1 MEGGAASREVLTK
14 QIGAWGLRPGARARK
29 HIGKGILA
37 MTVKLAKVQAVA
49 MYRDRTLGSLI
60 DQERGTAMRL
70 QFKLEDGGT
79 GDVLVDAQELFDAVI
94 NCMLDRDTTGRQQ
107 ALLDRSDNTW
117 TGRSKESVSDW
128 MARKRREDANAFDR
142 KPGPPADTT
151 SLKGG
156 TPTPASKAPPD
167 VQQGLRD
174 KFLPKDDPPAE
185 GKP

>member
-1 MEGGAASREVLTK
+1 
-14 QIGAWGLRPGARARK
+14 
-29 HIGKGILA
+29 

-79 GDVLVDAQELFDAVI
+79 GDVLVDAQELFDQVV

-107 ALLDRSDNTW
+107 ALLDRPDNTW
-117 TGRSKESVSDW
+117 TGRSKESAADW
-128 MARKRREDANAFDR
+128 MKRKRQEDGSNAFDPR
-142 KPGPPADTT
+142 HGIIDTPP
-151 SLKGG
+151 
-156 TPTPASKAPPD
+156 PRKAPPD